1 MLAQNV
7 GTLAT
12 ARHRAARREGNVGN
26 EPRFLHCAC
35 TKCRNFG
42 DCPTSSRQARGKCR
56 QRAKVPDEFYFG
68 IYDELYD
75 PVTLRNFDSGHLI
88 GGPVI
93 GCVRYE
99 DKIKIYWRSNK
110 DENKKLIC

>member
-12 ARHRAARREGNVGN
+12 ARHRAVRREEN
-26 EPRFLHCAC
+26 A
-35 TKCRNFG
+35 
-42 DCPTSSRQARGKCR
+42 SRQARGKCR